1 MKPQVNEIDRQAAE
15 WAASTDDEDFSAERQ
30 AELDAWLESDARHFG
45 AYINA
50 RAALAR
56 VERLGAAAK
65 NYRPHGGKQVVSINA
80 FRPIKRRFIL
90 LGTLAAAFAAIV
102 IVGATWQLSLYDACY
117 ETSIGRTRIAAL
129 PDGSVIALNT
139 TTRADVHYSAIE
151 RDIVLER
158 GEAMFD
164 VAKNK
169 LRPFIVRIKDVK
181 VRAVGTSFSVAAY
194 DGQSLMIT
202 VREGVV
208 EVNARG
214 AAAPAFVGAG
224 SRATMLPGER
234 FVVETLTARQIEQ
247 DLSWRSGHVFFRHQT
262 LAAAASRFKR
272 YSNMHIVIN
281 DPAVANKTVTGMF
294 VATDPAGFA
303 HAVAASLNLNTEEDK
318 GEIRLTRK

>member
-1 MKPQVNEIDRQAAE
+1 
-15 WAASTDDEDFSAERQ
+15 
-30 AELDAWLESDARHFG
+30 
-45 AYINA
+45 
-50 RAALAR
+50 
-56 VERLGAAAK
+56 
-65 NYRPHGGKQVVSINA
+65 
-80 FRPIKRRFIL
+80 
-90 LGTLAAAFAAIV
+90 LGTLAAAFAGIV
-102 IVGATWQLSLYDACY
+102 IVGATWQLSRYEANY

-129 PDGSVIALNT
+129 PDGSAIALNT

-158 GEAMFD
+158 GEALFD

-181 VRAVGTSFSVAAY
+181 VRAVGTSFSVGAY
-194 DGQSLMIT
+194 DNRSVLIT

-208 EVNARG
+208 QINALG
-214 AAAPAFVGAG
+214 AAPAIPVRAG
-224 SRATMLPGER
+224 SRATVLPGGR
-234 FVVETLTARQIEQ
+234 VVVEMLTARQIEQ
-247 DLSWRSGHVFFRHQT
+247 DLAWRSGHIFFRHQT
-262 LAAAASRFKR
+262 LAAAASKLRR
-272 YSNMHIVIN
+272 YSNMHIVID